1 MAVLEAE
8 EESSIFT
15 IDEAYEFLA
24 PRFFDFIK
32 EESEND
38 KGSAE
43 IWFDSSLSY
52 PPSPFIPKITTCEE
66 AKEVACTQETGSTE
80 VEPPYKTSVTEE
92 ECTPKF
98 THLLQTY
105 PKNHQ
110 PNKKITSTVRKP
122 SSLKYQNQS
131 QLPYAKS
138 TKPPTVTRETNLKNR
153 VATPNFALENQPIK
167 RQKLEEGRSRQILCI
182 KTQNLHHKTRHGNGG
197 SSNSNLC
204 SSTAKT
210 HKEDRKVYVREP
222 PAPFVSMAEMIQ
234 KFQTNTRDVSL
245 PCMSSSLTHIGAAS
259 VTRRKP
265 KLTLT
270 RPREPEFETSQ
281 RARSVRI
288 KSSTTLDEE
297 MTDKIPK
304 FKARPLN
311 KKILEAPTLL
321 VPPRST
327 PQPEF
332 QEIHLEKMERAN
344 QNAET
349 STVAPTEPAPRGHQS
364 KPHLTAPKSPILQTY
379 LRAGRSRI
387 KSSEEM
393 EREELDKFPKFKAK
407 PLNRKILESKG
418 DVGIFWHTKREV
430 TVPKEFRFA
439 TDDRIPPP
447 PVTVSDL
454 FEKLTMNSEPHQYKQ
469 ISRNTTPNPFHLRT
483 EERGSE
489 RERKFV
495 TEAREKQMEEER
507 ARVRKANPYAYTSKY
522 SLIPPKPNPEHFR
535 SESLARHEG
544 EMQGARE
551 ERLRI
556 EKEKAQMRVFKA
568 QPILK
573 EHRIPVPE
581 NEREP
586 LTEVQESNL
595 RADHRAVDRAEFD
608 KNVFQGRHQTRVSTI
623 ASERRIERQ
632 TRASRM
638 LLSS

>member
-1 MAVLEAE
+1 MAVLEVE

-15 IDEAYEFLA
+15 IDDAYEFSA

-110 PNKKITSTVRKP
+110 PDKKITSTVRKP
-122 SSLKYQNQS
+122 SSLKYQNQP

-138 TKPPTVTRETNLKNR
+138 TKPTTVTRETNLKNT

-182 KTQNLHHKTRHGNGG
+182 KTQNLHHKTRHGGNGG

-234 KFQTNTRDVSL
+234 KFQTNTRDMSL

-297 MTDKIPK
+297 TTDKIPK

-332 QEIHLEKMERAN
+332 QEIHSEKMERAN

-349 STVAPTEPAPRGHQS
+349 SSVAPTESAPRGHLS

-379 LRAGRSRI
+379 LRAGRPRI

-447 PVTVSDL
+447 VTVSDL
-454 FEKLTMNSEPHQYKQ
+454 FAKLTMNSEPHQYKQ
-469 ISRNTTPNPFHLRT
+469 I
-483 EERGSE
+483 GSE
-489 RERKFV
+489 KERKFA
-495 TEAREKQMEEER
+495 TEAREKQLEEER
-507 ARVRKANPYAYTSKY
+507 ARVRKAKPYAYTAKY
-522 SLIPPKPNPEHFR
+522 SLIPPKPNLEHFR
-535 SESLARHEG
+535 SESLARHDK
-544 EMQGARE
+544 EMQGERE
-551 ERLRI
+551 ERMGI

-573 EHRIPVPE
+573 ECRFPVPE

-595 RADHRAVDRAEFD
+595 RADQRPVDRAEFD
-608 KNVFQGRHQTRVSTI
+608 KNVFQGGHQTRVSTI
-623 ASERRIERQ
+623 VSEQRIERQ

-638 LLSS
+638 ILS